1 MPELFG
7 MANYKIV
14 DVEGIGSAKGEKLIA
29 SGIKDT
35 DTLLATCK
43 TSAERKEL
51 AQKWGI
57 SEKD

>member
-1 MPELFG
+1 
-7 MANYKIV
+7 V

-29 SGIKDT
+29 SRSKAT
-35 DTLLATCK
+35 DALLAICK

-57 SEKD
+57 SERD

>member
-1 MPELFG
+1 

-57 SEKD
+57 SERD